1 MSNRF
6 ICIHGHF
13 YQPPRESP
21 WLEEIE
27 LQDTAHPYHDWNERI
42 TAECYAPNAFA
53 RILDD
58 ENYITNI
65 VSNYEYM
72 SFNFGPTLLSWLE
85 YKKPEIYEAIIDA
98 DRRSMSHFG
107 GHGAAMAQVY
117 NHVIMP
123 LASPRDKLTQ
133 VRWGM
138 SDFEYRFGR
147 KAEGMWLAETAVNT
161 ETLEVLASEGVR
173 FTVLSPYQCA
183 SVRVLESN
191 DWIDVA
197 GGQVDSRRPY
207 LCRLPSGRSIA
218 LFFYDGGV
226 SQDVAF
232 GGLLDSGENFANR
245 LLSRFSDQ
253 SRRPQLVH
261 IATDGET
268 YGHHHRNG
276 EMALSY
282 CLNTIRERE
291 SARVTVYGEYLDLVP
306 PRWEARIIEDSS
318 WSCMH
323 GVERW
328 RSDCGCNSGGKPGWR
343 QGWRAP
349 LRETLDWLRDE
360 LESLYEEIVESYL
373 SFPWRARDRYIELM
387 VDRSPEGESLFLKEE
402 ARADLSDAEK
412 ARVFSALEM
421 QRHALLMYTSCGWFF
436 DEISGIETIQ
446 ILQYAARAM
455 QLAKTL
461 ADKDLEPLF
470 RTKLKEAPSNI
481 AGLAHGDGVYE
492 RHVAGAVVTL
502 DRVAGHYAVSSLFHE
517 TEESEFRLSY
527 FRVRRSDFSRH
538 RAGKYRFASGTL
550 LLRSEITHDEAEVMF
565 AVLHLGD
572 HNVIGGVKRVD
583 QKPRFQRTLNAV
595 QNSFLENNIPSAIIM
610 LDRAFG
616 RQSYLLWNLFKE
628 EQRRVMRSLLDL
640 TYKDVEINY
649 RRVFDSNYSI
659 LRAMRDLEM
668 PIPDALSAPVEYI
681 LNTDLRS
688 VFQGQGLI
696 DIGALRNA
704 VEEFR
709 RWPFEPTGEDLIF
722 EIGNRIG
729 TIMRSL
735 RDHEVS
741 AETLENLVSMFE
753 GLQGLELK
761 LDLHEAQNIYF
772 AVARAA
778 DVFPAFRSSRVRK
791 AFQALATH
799 FQVRIPP
806 ALADP
811 ENSRTE

>member
-1 MSNRF
+1 MTNRF

-53 RILDD
+53 RILDN
-58 ENYITNI
+58 ESFITDI

-85 YKKPEIYEAIIDA
+85 HKHPEVYESIIDA
-98 DRRSMSHFG
+98 DRRSQAHFG

-133 VRWGM
+133 VRWGL

-147 KAEGMWLAETAVNT
+147 KAEGMWLAETAVDT
-161 ETLEVLASEGVR
+161 ETLEVLAAEGVS
-173 FTVLSPYQCA
+173 FTVLSPHQCA
-183 SVRVLESN
+183 GVRVLESR
-191 DWIDVA
+191 DWIDVSGA
-197 GGQVDSRRPY
+197 KVDPRRPY

-232 GGLLDSGENFANR
+232 GGLLDSGENFAGR
-245 LLSRFSDQ
+245 LLSGFSEH
-253 SRRPQLVH
+253 SRVPELIH

-282 CLNTIRERE
+282 CLNSIRKRE
-291 SARVTVYGEYLDLVP
+291 SAQVTVYGEYLELVP
-306 PRWEARIIEDSS
+306 PRWEAQIIENSS

-328 RSDCGCNSGGKPGWR
+328 RSNCGCNSGGKPGWS

-360 LESLYEEIVESYL
+360 LESLYEELVESYL
-373 SFPWRARDRYIELM
+373 SFPWQARDRYIELV
-387 VDRSPEGESLFLKEE
+387 VDRSPESEALFLKEE
-402 ARADLSDAEK
+402 ARSELSEIEK

-436 DEISGIETIQ
+436 DEISGIETVQ

-455 QLAKTL
+455 QLARTL

-470 RTKLKEAPSNI
+470 RLKLKEAPSNI
-481 AGLAHGDGVYE
+481 GSLADGDKVYE
-492 RHVAGAVVTL
+492 RFVAGAVVTL

-527 FRVRRSDFSRH
+527 FHVRRSEFSRH

-550 LLRSEITHDEAEVMF
+550 LLRSDITHDEAEVMF

-583 QKPRFQRTLNAV
+583 QKPMFQRTLDAV
-595 QNSFLENNIPSAIIM
+595 RTSFLENNIPSAIIM

-640 TYKDVEINY
+640 TYKEVEINY

-659 LRAMRDLEM
+659 LRALRDLEM
-668 PIPDALSAPVEYI
+668 PIPAALAAPVEYI

-688 VFQGQGLI
+688 VFQGDGLI
-696 DIGALRNA
+696 DIGALRHA
-704 VEEFR
+704 VEEYR
-709 RWPFEPTGEDLIF
+709 RWPFEPTGEDLSF
-722 EIGNRIG
+722 EIGTRIG
-729 TIMRSL
+729 AIMQSV
-735 RDHEVS
+735 RDQEDL
-741 AETLENLVSMFE
+741 AEILENLVAVFE
-753 GLQGLELK
+753 VLQGLELK

-791 AFQALATH
+791 AFRALAAH
-799 FQVRIPP
+799 FQVRVPP
-806 ALADP
+806 ALDAA
-811 ENSRTE
+811 EAMRSE

>member
-1 MSNRF
+1 MTNRF

-58 ENYITNI
+58 DGFITDI

-85 YKKPEIYEAIIDA
+85 HKHPEIYESIIDA
-98 DRRSMSHFG
+98 DRRSLSHFG

-117 NHVIMP
+117 NHIIMP

-147 KAEGMWLAETAVNT
+147 KAEGMWLAETAVDT
-161 ETLEVLASEGVR
+161 ETLEVLAAEGVR
-173 FTVLSPYQCA
+173 FTVLSPHQCA
-183 SVRVLESN
+183 AVRVLESK
-191 DWIDVA
+191 DWIDVS
-197 GGQVDSRRPY
+197 GGKVDPRRPY

-232 GGLLDSGENFANR
+232 GGLLDSGENFAGR
-245 LLSRFSDQ
+245 LLSGFSEY
-253 SRRPQLVH
+253 SRTPELVH

-282 CLNTIRERE
+282 CLNSIRKRE
-291 SARVTVYGEYLDLVP
+291 SARVTVYGEYLELVP
-306 PRWEARIIEDSS
+306 PRWEAQILENSS

-328 RSDCGCNSGGKPGWR
+328 RSNCGCNSGGKPGWT
-343 QGWRAP
+343 QGWRTP

-360 LESLYEEIVESYL
+360 LESLYEELVESYL
-373 SFPWRARDRYIELM
+373 TLPWQARDRYIELV
-387 VDRSPEGESLFLKEE
+387 VDRSPDSEALFLKEE
-402 ARADLSDAEK
+402 ARSQLSETEK

-436 DEISGIETIQ
+436 DEISGIETVQ

-455 QLAKTL
+455 QLARTL
-461 ADKDLEPLF
+461 ADKNLEPLF
-470 RTKLKEAPSNI
+470 RTKLKDAPSNV
-481 AGLAHGDGVYE
+481 ASLADGDKVYE
-492 RHVAGAVVTL
+492 RFVAGAVVTL

-527 FRVRRSDFSRH
+527 FHVRRSEFSRH

-550 LLRSEITHDEAEVMF
+550 LLRSDITHDEAEVMF

-572 HNVIGGVKRVD
+572 HNVIGGVKRVE
-583 QKPRFQRTLNAV
+583 QKPRFQRTLEAV
-595 QNSFLENNIPSAIIM
+595 QASFLDNNIPSAIIM

-628 EQRRVMRSLLDL
+628 EQRRVMRSLLDF

-649 RRVFDSNYSI
+649 RRVFESNYSI
-659 LRAMRDLEM
+659 LRALKELEM
-668 PIPDALSAPVEYI
+668 PIPAALAAPVEYI

-688 VFQGQGLI
+688 VFQGNGLI

-704 VEEFR
+704 VEEYG
-709 RWPFEPTGEDLIF
+709 RWPFEPTGEDLRF
-722 EIGNRIG
+722 EIGNRID
-729 TIMRSL
+729 TIMRSV
-735 RDHEVS
+735 RDQEAS
-741 AETLENLVSMFE
+741 AEILENLVAVFE
-753 GLQGLELK
+753 ELQGLELE

-791 AFQALATH
+791 AFRALAEH
-799 FQVRIPP
+799 FQVRVPP
-806 ALADP
+806 ALESA
-811 ENSRTE
+811 ETGRSE

>member
-1 MSNRF
+1 
-6 ICIHGHF
+6 
-13 YQPPRESP
+13 
-21 WLEEIE
+21 
-27 LQDTAHPYHDWNERI
+27 
-42 TAECYAPNAFA
+42 
-53 RILDD
+53 
-58 ENYITNI
+58 
-65 VSNYEYM
+65 
-72 SFNFGPTLLSWLE
+72 
-85 YKKPEIYEAIIDA
+85 
-98 DRRSMSHFG
+98 
-107 GHGAAMAQVY
+107 
-117 NHVIMP
+117 
-123 LASPRDKLTQ
+123 
-133 VRWGM
+133 
-138 SDFEYRFGR
+138 
-147 KAEGMWLAETAVNT
+147 
-161 ETLEVLASEGVR
+161 
-173 FTVLSPYQCA
+173 
-183 SVRVLESN
+183 
-191 DWIDVA
+191 
-197 GGQVDSRRPY
+197 
-207 LCRLPSGRSIA
+207 
-218 LFFYDGGV
+218 
-226 SQDVAF
+226 
-232 GGLLDSGENFANR
+232 
-245 LLSRFSDQ
+245 
-253 SRRPQLVH
+253 H

-291 SARVTVYGEYLDLVP
+291 SARVTVYGEYLELVP
-306 PRWEARIIEDSS
+306 PRWEARIIENSS

-387 VDRSPEGESLFLKEE
+387 VDRSPEGEALFLKEE
-402 ARADLSDAEK
+402 ARAELSEKEK

-470 RTKLKEAPSNI
+470 RTKLKDAPSNI
-481 AGLAHGDGVYE
+481 AGLAHGDAVYE

-527 FRVRRSDFSRH
+527 FHVRRSDFIRH

-550 LLRSEITHDEAEVMF
+550 LLRSDITHDEAEVMF

-583 QKPRFQRTLNAV
+583 QKPGFQRTLNAV

-628 EQRRVMRSLLDL
+628 EQRRVMRRLLDL
-640 TYKDVEINY
+640 TYKDVEVNY

-668 PIPDALSAPVEYI
+668 PIPDALAAPVEYI
-681 LNTDLRS
+681 LHTDLRS
-688 VFQGQGLI
+688 VFQGEGLI
-696 DIGALRNA
+696 DIGALSSA

-709 RWPFEPTGEDLIF
+709 RWPFEPTGEDLLF

-729 TIMRSL
+729 AIMRSL
-735 RDHEVS
+735 RDQEVS
-741 AETLENLVSMFE
+741 AEMLENLVSTFE
-753 GLQGLELK
+753 VLQGLELK

-799 FQVRIPP
+799 FQVRVPP
-806 ALADP
+806 ALGSA
-811 ENSRTE
+811 EISRSE

>member
-1 MSNRF
+1 MNNRF

-58 ENYITNI
+58 ENFITDI

-85 YKKPEIYEAIIDA
+85 HKHPEVYESIIDA
-98 DRRSMSHFG
+98 DRRSLSHFG

-117 NHVIMP
+117 NHIIMP
-123 LASPRDKLTQ
+123 LASARDKLTQ

-147 KAEGMWLAETAVNT
+147 KAEGMWLAETAVDT
-161 ETLEVLASEGVR
+161 ETLEVLAAEGVR

-183 SVRVLESN
+183 AVRVLDSK
-191 DWIDVA
+191 DWIDGT
-197 GGQVDSRRPY
+197 GGKVDPRRPY

-232 GGLLDSGENFANR
+232 GGLLDSGEHFAGR
-245 LLSRFSDQ
+245 LLSGFSEY
-253 SRRPQLVH
+253 SRVPELVH

-282 CLNTIRERE
+282 CLNAIRTRE
-291 SARVTVYGEYLDLVP
+291 SARITVYGEYLELVP
-306 PRWEARIIEDSS
+306 PRWEAKIIENSS

-328 RSDCGCNSGGKPGWR
+328 RSDCGCNSGGKPGWT

-360 LESLYEEIVESYL
+360 LESIYEEIVETHL

-387 VDRSPEGESLFLKEE
+387 VDRSPESEELFLKAE
-402 ARADLSDAEK
+402 AREDLSETEK

-436 DEISGIETIQ
+436 DELSGIETVQ

-455 QLAKTL
+455 QLAQTL
-461 ADKDLEPLF
+461 ADKDLERLF
-470 RTKLKEAPSNI
+470 RTKLKKAPSNI
-481 AGLAHGDGVYE
+481 GTLANGDKVYE
-492 RHVAGAVVTL
+492 RYVSSAVVTL

-527 FRVRRSDFSRH
+527 FRVRRSEFSRYS
-538 RAGKYRFASGTL
+538 AGKYRFASGTL

-572 HNVIGGVKRVD
+572 HNVIGGVKRVE
-583 QKPRFQRTLNAV
+583 QKARFQRTLDAV
-595 QNSFLENNIPSAIIM
+595 QTSFLDNNIPSAIIM

-649 RRVFDSNYSI
+649 RRVFESNYSI
-659 LRAMRDLEM
+659 LRALRDLEM
-668 PIPDALSAPVEYI
+668 PIPAALAAPVEYI
-681 LNTDLRS
+681 LNSDLRS
-688 VFQGQGLI
+688 VFQGDGLI

-704 VEEFR
+704 VDEYG
-709 RWPFEPTGEDLIF
+709 RWPFAPTGEDLRF

-729 TIMRSL
+729 TVMRRV
-735 RDHEVS
+735 RDRNAS
-741 AETLENLVSMFE
+741 AEILENLVAVFE
-753 GLQGLELK
+753 VLEGLELD
-761 LDLHEAQNIYF
+761 LDLHEAQNTYF
-772 AVARAA
+772 VIARGAKLH
-778 DVFPAFRSSRVRK
+778 PAFRSARVRN
-791 AFQALATH
+791 AFQALAEH
-799 FQVRIPP
+799 LHVRVP
-806 ALADP
+806 APLDTTGLTQ
-811 ENSRTE
+811 NK